1 MSPREA
7 AEVIVIGGGIVGAC
21 CAWTL
26 ASAGLKV
33 IVIDAGLPNA
43 TSAGMGHLLILDDN
57 PAERDLTRYSLK
69 RWKEISRS
77 LPDSAAYRRNGTL
90 WMAASDEEMA
100 VAEEKYHLLRQL
112 GEDCA
117 LLKAEQVTQAEPAIR
132 QGLKGGLLVKGDGIL
147 YAPVVAQWMSEH
159 PHIKTVR
166 GRVVEINEPRIIL
179 DDGRQFQSGHIVLA
193 NGIQA
198 TELLPELPLVPKKGH
213 LLITDRYPHGITRTL
228 VELGYVTSA
237 HHATGPS
244 AACNIQPRPTGQLF
258 VGATRQFDSVD
269 PAVEAWMLS
278 KMVRRACEY
287 VPGLKEMNMIR
298 AWTGFRAASPDGL
311 PLIGRYPGRC
321 GLWLAVG
328 HEGLGVTTATATADL
343 IAADILHQ
351 HLQLDG
357 GFYLP
362 DRFLSG
368 G

>member
-26 ASAGLKV
+26 ANAGLKV
-33 IVIDAGLPNA
+33 MLIDAGLPNA

-69 RWKEISRS
+69 RWKEISHA
-77 LPDSAAYRRNGTL
+77 LPEAAAYRRNGTL
-90 WMAASDEEMA
+90 WMAANEEEMA

-112 GEDCA
+112 GEECD

-132 QGLKGGLLVKGDGIL
+132 HGLKGGLLVKDDGIL
-147 YAPVVAQWMSEH
+147 YAPVVAQWMSDH
-159 PHIKTVR
+159 PRIKKVH
-166 GRVVEINEPRIIL
+166 GRVVDINEPYVVL
-179 DDGRQFQSGHIVLA
+179 DDGRQYQAGHIVLA

-198 TELLPELPLVPKKGH
+198 SELLAELPLVPKKGH

-228 VELGYVTSA
+228 VELGYVTRA

-244 AACNIQPRPTGQLF
+244 AACNIQPRPTGQLL
-258 VGATRQFDSVD
+258 VGSTRQFDSVD
-269 PAVEAWMLS
+269 PAVEPWMLS

-287 VPGLKEMNMIR
+287 VPALKDMNAIR
-298 AWTGFRAASPDGL
+298 TWTGFRATSPDGL
-311 PLIGRYPGRC
+311 PLIGRHPGRC

-343 IAADILHQ
+343 IKADIFQQ
-351 HLQLDG
+351 HHQLDAG
-357 GFYLP
+357 AYLP